1 MKRLCC
7 VATSNLR
14 TQFLGARPLPRDGK
28 KRRNESR
35 IRLIRKYLPPRIDR
49 VDIRMR
55 MPPCSGAQAR
65 LANTR
70 DSELMLFQ
78 GRSDRVTRPLL
89 RRVTFSLLTLIIL
102 GFYLRR
108 EFSSRLDAR
117 AEPSALSLARFCPR
131 LCGCPTL
138 FREHTFPANLS
149 YHGKTARLP

>member
-55 MPPCSGAQAR
+55 MPPCSGAGASR
-65 LANTR
+65 KHA

-78 GRSDRVTRPLL
+78 GRSDRVTR
-89 RRVTFSLLTLIIL
+89 RITFSLLTLIIL
-102 GFYLRR
+102 GFCLRR

-117 AEPSALSLARFCPR
+117 AEPSALSLARFCSR
-131 LCGCPTL
+131 LCGSPICSL
-138 FREHTFPANLS
+138 FREQTFPANLS
-149 YHGKTARLP
+149 YRGKTAPLL